1 MKELVVIS
9 GKGGTGKT
17 SITASLAA
25 LAKNKVMVDCDVDA
39 ADMHLILKPDIE
51 MKNDFY
57 GGKGAEINQELC
69 IKCGKCKEVCRFEA
83 VQDDFIIDEVK
94 CEGCGVCYHFCPA
107 NAIQFEEKRS
117 GEWYESSTRFGK
129 LIHAKLG
136 AAEENSGKLVTK
148 IRNHARLV
156 AHKNECDLIMVDGS
170 PGIGCP
176 VIASISGSNLVLI
189 VTEPTLS
196 GIHDSERVFELTKHF
211 RIPACI
217 CINKYDINLELTEKI
232 EDFCSKSN
240 IELVGK
246 IPYSKEFTEAM
257 IKEQTLIE
265 FSDGE
270 VSKEIRNMWNNLE
283 LKLQENDAKAPASQ
297 EKSNV

>member
-39 ADMHLILKPDIE
+39 ADMHLILKPEIGI
-51 MKNDFY
+51 KTDFY
-57 GGKGAEINQELC
+57 GGKGAEINQEFC
-69 IKCGKCKEVCRFEA
+69 TKCGKCKEVCRFEA
-83 VQDDFIIDEVK
+83 ITDDFIIDEIK
-94 CEGCGVCYHFCPA
+94 CEGCGVCFHFCP
-107 NAIQFEEKRS
+107 NGAIKFEEKLS
-117 GEWYESSTRFGK
+117 GEWYESSTRVGK

-136 AAEENSGKLVTK
+136 VAEENSGKLVTK
-148 IRNHARLV
+148 IRNHARVV
-156 AHKNECDLIMVDGS
+156 AHKNNCDLIIVDGS

-176 VIASISGSNLVLI
+176 VIASISGANLVLI

-196 GIHDSERVFELTKHF
+196 GIHDSQRVFELTKHF
-211 RIPACI
+211 RIPACV
-217 CINKYDINLELTEKI
+217 CINKFDINLDLTEKI
-232 EDFCSKSN
+232 EAFCKENN

-257 IKEQTLIE
+257 IKELTLIE
-265 FSDGE
+265 YSEGE
-270 VSKEIRNMWNNLE
+270 VSKEIKNMWKKLE
-283 LKLQENDAKAPASQ
+283 TRLI
-297 EKSNV
+297 